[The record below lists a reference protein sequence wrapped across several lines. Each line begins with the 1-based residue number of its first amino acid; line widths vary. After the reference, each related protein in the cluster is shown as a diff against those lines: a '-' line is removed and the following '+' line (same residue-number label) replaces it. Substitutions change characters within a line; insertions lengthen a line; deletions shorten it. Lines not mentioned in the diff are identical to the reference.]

1 MRMNCHNQSKPFQ
14 WKLNYNYSILN
25 NHGNAA
31 NMCIKKT
38 GKKSYRYFPP
48 HTGKNKDAGN
58 VSYSSCFQ
66 QIHLKC
72 FTREEKRRES

>member
-25 NHGNAA
+25 DHGNAA

-38 GKKSYRYFPP
+38 GKKNYRYFPP
-48 HTGKNKDAGN
+48 CTVVKTRMLAMYHTPAASNK
-58 VSYSSCFQ
+58 Y
-66 QIHLKC
+66 
-72 FTREEKRRES
+72 T